1 MWVQRN
7 GRQVKDR
14 DSVRKEAESKSRDGI
29 WDSFYHYWLWK
40 MEGDCKLRKGHILE
54 TVEPPQRNTTLQIL
68 DFILQE

>member
-29 WDSFYHYWLWK
+29 CILPLLALK
-40 MEGDCKLRKGHILE
+40 MEGDYKLRKKLRHILE
-54 TVEPPQRNTTLQIL
+54 M
-68 DFILQE
+68 